1 MVFCLVKK
9 FNDCL
14 LMMVTFWC
22 VQAKIVR
29 LMKHSMFCRLCGLH
43 INTSSYRNARYFNSS
58 AISTFCM
65 FVRRA
70 DNVDLNVVSEVNL
83 IVTTNPPCC
92 FLVQMSH
99 FPECKEFA
107 DLLNHVT
114 SYSSVV
120 VMGDVNL
127 DVQTNTSSFP
137 SLYTISSRSCRRQR
151 TLLDVVAV
159 RSDTTVVSVNV
170 PAPVLSDHSMIDVA
184 FDLCCSNQYESIYHT
199 CHSWRSA
206 VNYDDFE
213 RDLRQS
219 TLVCSPPDD
228 VTRLIATYDNTLKSL
243 IDVHAPYR
251 RVHRST
257 SPSQHWFDAE
267 CRAAKWTTR
276 SLEYVYRCCPSMET
290 LSAWKNQF
298 TLQRRLFH
306 EKHLTTGRQH
316 LQAARVMHGSC
327 NTRSTK
333 LSSRQLHL
341 GLHTVRMTW
350 QCISSVR
357 STRFKANTAAA
368 RPSVSRIAYLRL
380 CLRSS
385 W

>member
-65 FVRRA
+65 FVRRS

-151 TLLDVVAV
+151 TLPGTCWT
-159 RSDTTVVSVNV
+159 SS
-170 PAPVLSDHSMIDVA
+170 LSGPTQRWCLSM
-184 FDLCCSNQYESIYHT
+184 C
-199 CHSWRSA
+199 
-206 VNYDDFE
+206 
-213 RDLRQS
+213 
-219 TLVCSPPDD
+219 
-228 VTRLIATYDNTLKSL
+228 
-243 IDVHAPYR
+243 
-251 RVHRST
+251 
-257 SPSQHWFDAE
+257 
-267 CRAAKWTTR
+267 
-276 SLEYVYRCCPSMET
+276 
-290 LSAWKNQF
+290 
-298 TLQRRLFH
+298 RRL
-306 EKHLTTGRQH
+306 
-316 LQAARVMHGSC
+316 SC
-327 NTRSTK
+327 
-333 LSSRQLHL
+333 
-341 GLHTVRMTW
+341 
-350 QCISSVR
+350 
-357 STRFKANTAAA
+357 
-368 RPSVSRIAYLRL
+368 RITP
-380 CLRSS
+380 
-385 W
+385 